1 MIKTLVS
8 LALFF
13 SAQAQSA
20 TWVQTPKGNYAV
32 EQTPGGF
39 VVYGMSGQGVTTVVR
54 TGNGYSVLSPEG
66 VTNVYEDGRT
76 SNPNMTVDPFDLSVT
91 PIPNMGD

>member
-1 MIKTLVS
+1 MKKALLGLLV
-8 LALFF
+8 L
-13 SAQAQSA
+13 SAPVYGA

>member
-1 MIKTLVS
+1 MIRKIT

-13 SAQAQSA
+13 SAQTQAV
-20 TWVQTPKGNYAV
+20 WVNTPRGSYAV

-39 VVYGMSGQGVTTVVR
+39 VVYGMSGQGVTTVMR

-91 PIPNMGD
+91 PIPNLGD